1 MTKLHTSW
9 IGVMSLLLM
18 TVTPFSFSAQSPIA
32 IESREVAPVGKQEDR
47 LDVQPSVN
55 QAVQQNAPLGRTLQ
69 RGGAI
74 YQGGSTLP
82 YQPPIEDEFEPQSGG
97 ETQYQ
102 VQLLQ
107 QEVQDLRGQV
117 EELTFQLG
125 QMRQTQNDRYL
136 ELDARFQRLTNRTP
150 ESAIADEAEPDAV
163 VVVAGEDEKTLYDN
177 AVELIRARQYEL
189 AISQLEAV
197 IDRHPDGAFT
207 ANAYY
212 WLGEVYAAKSEP
224 DYEAARQALA
234 QVITFF
240 PNHRKVPDAAFKLGM
255 VYHMIGDCA
264 RAAEILN
271 QVINQHQATTVAKL
285 ASDYLRDRIGS
296 CN

>member
-9 IGVMSLLLM
+9 IGVVGLLLM
-18 TVTPFSFSAQSPIA
+18 TATPFSFSAQNPIA
-32 IESREVAPVGKQEDR
+32 IESREVTQDSKQED
-47 LDVQPSVN
+47 QPGVN
-55 QAVQQNAPLGRTLQ
+55 QGVRPGGSPYQVGASNQVGAPNQ
-69 RGGAI
+69 GGA
-74 YQGGSTLP
+74 TLP
-82 YQPPIEDEFEPQSGG
+82 YQPPIEDEFESQNGG

-107 QEVQDLRGQV
+107 AEVQGLRGQV

-125 QMRQTQNDRYL
+125 QMRRTQNDRYL

-150 ESAIADEAEPDAV
+150 ESAIADLAEPDAV
-163 VVVAGEDEKTLYDN
+163 AVVAGEDEKTSYDN

-189 AISQLEAV
+189 AISQLQAV
-197 IDRHPDGAFT
+197 IARYPDGAFT

-240 PNHRKVPDAAFKLGM
+240 PNHRKVPDATFKLGK
-255 VYHMIGDCA
+255 VYHLMGDCA
-264 RAAEILN
+264 RATEILK
-271 QVINQHQATTVAKL
+271 QVIDQHKTTTVAKL
-285 ASDYLRDRIGS
+285 ASDYLRDRVGS